1 MTQTSDE
8 FYKKLEEIQADIE
21 EPGDAPEEL
30 GAELEAEVEAK
41 ADNEAPDGAEP
52 ELDEDELEVGL
63 EEAELPEEVPVERT
77 NKGPMIPKSRF
88 DEVTERAIRAETQY
102 QMLMEALQQRQNNE
116 APKDARA
123 ALPESKPNPY
133 DKSLEYEEWLEY
145 ELEQTKSVVSAL
157 ENKFLEQTNKTQAQ
171 TEEEKVVQ
179 YTTAGIQAAGA
190 KDPSVYDAYNY
201 VLAVKANEYSPLA
214 KTDAEVARRVDEFIL
229 SYMTPS
235 MKKGI
240 DPAQIITALAKNYGF
255 SGKAQPSRRDVTAV
269 ERNRE
274 KSASAPSSNISR
286 GVNSGPT
293 SIKQVKR
300 KSGRGVDPNGFH
312 KYLERI
318 ETGG

>member
-30 GAELEAEVEAK
+30 
-41 ADNEAPDGAEP
+41 DAEP
-52 ELDEDELEVGL
+52 EAEDVEPEGNEPELESGEEEVEL
-63 EEAELPEEVPVERT
+63 EEEELPEEVPVERT

-116 APKDARA
+116 APKDTRA

-133 DKSLEYEEWLEY
+133 DKSLEYEEWLEH

-157 ENKFLEQTNKTQAQ
+157 ESKFIEQATKTQAQ

-274 KSASAPSSNISR
+274 KSASAPSSNVSR